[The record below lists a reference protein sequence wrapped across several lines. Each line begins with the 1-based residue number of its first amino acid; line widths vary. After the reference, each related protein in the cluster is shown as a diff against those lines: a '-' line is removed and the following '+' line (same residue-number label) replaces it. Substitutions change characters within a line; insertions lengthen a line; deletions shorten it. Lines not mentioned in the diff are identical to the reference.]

1 MIGPQGYR
9 KRFLR
14 SVMFGVFALA
24 SIAAAATPAEA
35 RRHSARV
42 HRPALH
48 FSSIVIDAET
58 GKVLSADDADRRNYP
73 ASLTKMMTLYLTFE
87 AIKEGKVSPDSPM
100 TVSYHAARQVPSK
113 LGLRPHQTVKLRDLI
128 LAVITHSANDAAVT
142 IAENLAGSEPA
153 FARLMNA
160 KAHELGMNSTTFRNA
175 SGLPNPNQM
184 TTARDIA
191 TLARALWRDFPKE
204 YALFATEKFTY
215 RNITYETHN
224 HLMEN
229 FVGMDGIKTGYIHA
243 SGFNLAASAVRN
255 GRRLIG
261 VVMGGTSAAS
271 RDAQMAALL
280 DDAFNGN
287 SLGQLKT
294 VSYRNDDSKATST
307 TPSDSAITALNP
319 VGSAEAATTPDTD
332 TLRHASF
339 PHEVSHDWSIQ
350 VGAFTEPKAAER
362 ALSTALARLGVKGKR
377 ALVVPPGLGDKEPLY
392 RARITGF
399 TAAEADRA
407 CRIFHSRRSRH
418 KQCAVIPPLLPAAF
432 DQPASPPAPTP
443 TAASASISVP
453 AVAAAPADVPMPT
466 SVSAAATEAM
476 ANALATTATPY

>member
-1 MIGPQGYR
+1 MIGPKGEGP
-9 KRFLR
+9 RFLR
-14 SVMFGVFALA
+14 GVVFGVLALA

-35 RRHSARV
+35 KRHSARV
-42 HRPALH
+42 HQPALH
-48 FSSIVIDAET
+48 FSSIVIDAEN
-58 GKVLSADDADRRNYP
+58 GKVLSADDADHRNYP

-87 AIKEGKVSPDSPM
+87 SIKEGKVSPDDRM
-100 TVSYHAARQVPSK
+100 TVSYHAARQAPSK

-142 IAENLAGSEPA
+142 ISENLAGSETA

-175 SGLPNPNQM
+175 SGLPNPSQM

-204 YALFATEKFTY
+204 YALFATEQFTY
-215 RNITYETHN
+215 KNVTYGTHN
-224 HLMEN
+224 HLMES
-229 FVGMDGIKTGYIHA
+229 FAGMDGIKTGYIHA

-271 RDAQMAALL
+271 RDEQMASLL

-287 SLGQLKT
+287 GPGERRTAAAQDGDAKDMPAPPT
-294 VSYRNDDSKATST
+294 DA
-307 TPSDSAITALNP
+307 AMAALNP
-319 VGSAEAATTPDTD
+319 VGSAEAATTPATK
-332 TLRHASF
+332 TPRKASS
-339 PHEVSHDWSIQ
+339 PREAGHEWSIQ
-350 VGAFTEPKAAER
+350 VGAFTAPKVAER
-362 ALSTALARLGVKGKR
+362 ALSAALAKLGVKGKR

-392 RARITGF
+392 RARIVGF

-407 CRIFHSRRSRH
+407 CRIFHSRRSRYKH
-418 KQCAVIPPLLPAAF
+418 CAVIPPLLPAAF
-432 DQPASPPAPTP
+432 DQPAPAPT
-443 TAASASISVP
+443 AAPAP
-453 AVAAAPADVPMPT
+453 AVAAAPAVVPMSAP
-466 SVSAAATEAM
+466 VSAAATEAM
-476 ANALATTATPY
+476 TNALATTATPY